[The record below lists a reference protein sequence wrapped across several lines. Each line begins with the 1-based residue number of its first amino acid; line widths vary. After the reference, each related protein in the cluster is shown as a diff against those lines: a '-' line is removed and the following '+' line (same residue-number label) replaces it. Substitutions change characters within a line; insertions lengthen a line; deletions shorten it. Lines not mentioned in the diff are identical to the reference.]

1 MVRLKDCLYLL
12 SLFLVESLFSSV
24 CDCLVPGIALPC
36 VPSLLP
42 HLHQGSVGQH
52 FFHLNHCCFSYS
64 EIPFLLPSWESNK
77 SQKLCLNSVAPKWG
91 KKLCLPGN
99 REQSDRGVWVSV
111 CWSSDSCK
119 RMPLLWRT
127 PGLDGKPI
135 TCTVKYLRIF
145 YVSSVVRG
153 TWTSAFESL
162 CINLLK
168 QLFVF
173 LFHVVCG
180 IRKMKNNSLKTKSLL
195 KCIIPVAEVRKLNFQ
210 SLCELFSAKVPY

>member
-1 MVRLKDCLYLL
+1 MQDSLVLYLNGCSFGSIHDLAAVRFLSLLPVKERQGNRGASCIFQVNLIKSQSQSFSLKVTISIIVSPFMVRLKDCLYLL
-12 SLFLVESLFSSV
+12 SLFLVESFSSV

-42 HLHQGSVGQH
+42 HLHQCRVGQY

-119 RMPLLWRT
+119 RMPLL
-127 PGLDGKPI
+127 
-135 TCTVKYLRIF
+135 
-145 YVSSVVRG
+145 
-153 TWTSAFESL
+153 
-162 CINLLK
+162 
-168 QLFVF
+168 
-173 LFHVVCG
+173 
-180 IRKMKNNSLKTKSLL
+180 
-195 KCIIPVAEVRKLNFQ
+195 
-210 SLCELFSAKVPY
+210 